1 MGVTA
6 LSVSKRHARVVV
18 LRLSAMRL
26 NITGLDERP
35 WISAAYLQ
43 GGSLVLIWRV
53 PVEAR
58 ATIRRDALG
67 R

>member
-26 NITGLDERP
+26 NIIGLMRDLG
-35 WISAAYLQ
+35 YQL
-43 GGSLVLIWRV
+43 RV
-53 PVEAR
+53 CREG
-58 ATIRRDALG
+58 RRY
-67 R
+67 